1 MPRVSRKRLRSQA
14 VFPRPNRKA
23 ESPERKMKVGAQIW
37 VTQRVRNSAGSVT
50 SRGLNPVLLKKSR
63 VWSKAIMAIT
73 SPRRIS
79 TEAMRADLSET
90 ASVERTDQLASA
102 DPETLLRAIEDA
114 TVSTD

>member
-1 MPRVSRKRLRSQA
+1 
-14 VFPRPNRKA
+14 
-23 ESPERKMKVGAQIW
+23 
-37 VTQRVRNSAGSVT
+37 
-50 SRGLNPVLLKKSR
+50 
-63 VWSKAIMAIT
+63 MAIT